1 MYYLFLLRLNLWWSG
16 HTRTLTRNE
25 LSLSTIQ
32 DGRAIQKS
40 LLSVHQDYCTSHS
53 SLSTHRLLNCRDTE
67 KQLIT
72 AAHDGGECDARFISL
87 GYLQEGVLVPSSV
100 RMVLHA
106 EPTIMVLDLSN
117 GCSCRETWYTLSLL
131 VLWHTHSINVEYLI
145 WIPLHIASLH
155 CSCLVH

>member
-1 MYYLFLLRLNLWWSG
+1 MYYLFQFAG
-16 HTRTLTRNE
+16 DQDTLVHLRNE

-72 AAHDGGECDARFISL
+72 AA
-87 GYLQEGVLVPSSV
+87 Q
-100 RMVLHA
+100 
-106 EPTIMVLDLSN
+106 
-117 GCSCRETWYTLSLL
+117 
-131 VLWHTHSINVEYLI
+131 
-145 WIPLHIASLH
+145 
-155 CSCLVH
+155 